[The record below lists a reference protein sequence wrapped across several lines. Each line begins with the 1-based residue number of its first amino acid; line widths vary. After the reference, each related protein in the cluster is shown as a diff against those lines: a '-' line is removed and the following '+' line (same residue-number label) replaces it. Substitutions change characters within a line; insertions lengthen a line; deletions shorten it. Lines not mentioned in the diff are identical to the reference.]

1 MKKLSKQVLKK
12 AHNACFQNKK
22 LLERSK
28 KCACICCNNI
38 FSPTEIEEWCDDNT
52 ALCPYCCIDSVIGD
66 AAGYSL
72 TEEFILQM
80 HMYWF
85 GLSDKMGDGHKWKYI
100 NIIIDET

>member
-52 ALCPYCCIDSVIGD
+52 ALCPYCCI
-66 AAGYSL
+66 
-72 TEEFILQM
+72 E
-80 HMYWF
+80 F

-100 NIIIDET
+100 NIIIDES